1 MASRPGVTGVSAAD
15 ATTGASLL
23 RGGVWNTASRL
34 LPQVYV
40 LIVSVVA
47 ARFLGPDG
55 MGRQSFIAFV
65 ALSVTTLFSGG
76 LAVSLMRFVG
86 ESIGRGRP
94 DEAAGLI
101 AWGWRLSAAG
111 AAVGGAL
118 LVAVGIAGSDPRG
131 AWIFAGA
138 AAAFAIMHTIP
149 SAALTGAQRWRDA
162 SIIGLL
168 TGTLSV
174 PAMIL
179 VLAADGGVTGMFV
192 VEAVVALANLV
203 FTAFL
208 ARAAFKRLA
217 ARPTQVRELRRST
230 ARFAVWSTVGVVLTL
245 IVFRRSEFFFL
256 DAYSTDSQ
264 IAIYSIAFAAI
275 YAISLLPEALAAGL
289 FPAFAT
295 LFGAGETERLRSGF
309 RRGIRLLTVITIPVT
324 AAVLALGPEALAL
337 AYGDDYSGAGEVLR
351 LMAIGLPLLPVLN
364 VSNAL
369 LVGMGL
375 AKPMLVAGA
384 AAAALNVTLALIL
397 VPRHDAVGA
406 ALANTG
412 AQTAVALGV
421 LIYASRLVGE
431 SPVEPG
437 PTLRTTVAAI
447 AGGLMAWWAVSVLP
461 EIVGLVAGLVAGAA
475 VFALAGRLLRILGR
489 DDAEWLV
496 ENTRGGGFERVVDR
510 AVWFFAR

>member
-1 MASRPGVTGVSAAD
+1 M
-15 ATTGASLL
+15 
-23 RGGVWNTASRL
+23 
-34 LPQVYV
+34 
-40 LIVSVVA
+40 
-47 ARFLGPDG
+47 
-55 MGRQSFIAFV
+55 
-65 ALSVTTLFSGG
+65 
-76 LAVSLMRFVG
+76 
-86 ESIGRGRP
+86 
-94 DEAAGLI
+94 
-101 AWGWRLSAAG
+101 
-111 AAVGGAL
+111 
-118 LVAVGIAGSDPRG
+118 
-131 AWIFAGA
+131 
-138 AAAFAIMHTIP
+138 
-149 SAALTGAQRWRDA
+149 
-162 SIIGLL
+162 
-168 TGTLSV
+168 
-174 PAMIL
+174 
-179 VLAADGGVTGMFV
+179 
-192 VEAVVALANLV
+192 
-203 FTAFL
+203 
-208 ARAAFKRLA
+208 
-217 ARPTQVRELRRST
+217 RELRRST

-337 AYGDDYSGAGEVLR
+337 AYGDEYSGAGEVLR

-375 AKPMLVAGA
+375 AKPLLVAGA
-384 AAAALNVTLALIL
+384 VAAALNVALALIL

-437 PTLRTTVAAI
+437 PTMRTTVAAL
-447 AGGLMAWWAVSVLP
+447 AGGLMAWWVY
-461 EIVGLVAGLVAGAA
+461 
-475 VFALAGRLLRILGR
+475 RCCRR
-489 DDAEWLV
+489 
-496 ENTRGGGFERVVDR
+496 
-510 AVWFFAR
+510 